1 MNLIP
6 YTLPTVTRDEN
17 DRPVPMC
24 PVDGSDLDRVLW
36 AAALLAHDTGL
47 RVDVLKSANPLNDWL
62 HVRVGESM
70 LPVPIG
76 AASVL
81 IHGALMGATE
91 ERHRSE
97 DERRARLRATFK
109 ATR

>member
-1 MNLIP
+1 MNFIP

-36 AAALLAHDTGL
+36 AAALLTHDTGL
-47 RVDVLKSANPLNDWL
+47 AVSVLKSPNPLNDWL

-70 LPVPIG
+70 LPVPVD
-76 AASVL
+76 AASAL

-91 ERHRSE
+91 ERYRAE
-97 DERRARLRATFK
+97 EERRTRLRSTFK